1 MHSRSV
7 AIFDHFLAAL
17 SRILDKA
24 EAHFAATNIKEETI
38 LAARL
43 FPDMFNFTRQV
54 QLACDFAAR
63 GCARLAG
70 VEPKSFADTETSFAE
85 LKDRIA
91 AARAYIGVFPMQSFD
106 GAPTR
111 QITFKAGGREM
122 VMSGEDFLTRYAIP
136 QFFFHVTT
144 AYDLLRHNGVA
155 LSKQDYM
162 GVS

>member
-7 AIFDHFLAAL
+7 AMFDHFLGAL
-17 SRILDKA
+17 SGILDKA
-24 EAHFAATNIKEETI
+24 EAHFAAKNIKEEAI

-54 QLACDFAAR
+54 QLACDFASR

-70 VEPKSFADTETSFAE
+70 VDPKGFPDTETTFAD
-85 LKDRIA
+85 LKERIA
-91 AARAYIGVFPMQSFD
+91 AARAYMASFQMQSFD
-106 GAPTR
+106 GAPAR
-111 QITFKAGGREM
+111 QIAFKAGGRDM
-122 VMSGEDFLTRYAIP
+122 VMSGEDFLTRYATP

-155 LSKQDYM
+155 LTKQDYM
-162 GVS
+162 GAS